1 MINLNINK
9 KRISDTL
16 KNTSLVILGTAV
28 LAFGTAVFLFPF
40 GLVTGGISGLSI
52 MIEQILS
59 GALSKDSA
67 AVILTWLTFFIG
79 LAVLGKSFAIK
90 TLISTLVYP
99 PSLSLAMLLI
109 SDNVLNGYFLLDS
122 NESSL
127 IVAAAAG
134 GALIGAGCALSFLGG
149 GSTGGTDVFAFIICK
164 RFPKLK
170 SSKVIFATDA
180 TIILLGAF
188 IMRDLV
194 ITLLGIFSA
203 LTAAL
208 VIDKIF
214 LRGERAFIANI
225 VSDRS
230 DRIATLII
238 NELGRTATMINTIG
252 AYSSESKTMLT
263 VSFTMAEYSKLMSI
277 VNRIDP
283 YAFITVHSAHE
294 IGGEGWTR

>member
-9 KRISDTL
+9 KIIFGALR
-16 KNTSLVILGTAV
+16 NTSLVILGTAL

-40 GLVTGGISGLSI
+40 GLITGGVAGLSI
-52 MIEQILS
+52 IVEQALS

-67 AVILTWLTFFIG
+67 AAILTWLTFFVG
-79 LAVLGKSFAIK
+79 LAVLGRSFAIK
-90 TLISTLVYP
+90 TLVSTLVYP
-99 PSLSLAMLLI
+99 PSLSLAMLLV
-109 SDNVLNGYFLLDS
+109 SDNVLNGYFSLDG

-127 IVAAAAG
+127 ILAAAAG

-170 SSKVIFATDA
+170 SSKVIFAIDA
-180 TIILLGAF
+180 MIILLGAF

-214 LRGERAFIANI
+214 LRGERAFIAAI
-225 VSDRS
+225 VSDRY
-230 DRIATLII
+230 DYIATLII
-238 NELGRTATMINTIG
+238 NELGRTATIIDTVG
-252 AYSSESKTMLT
+252 AYSGEHKIMLT
-263 VSFTMAEYSKLMSI
+263 VSFTMTEYSKLMSI
-277 VNRIDP
+277 VNRVDP
-283 YAFITVHSAHE
+283 SAFITVHAAHE
-294 IGGEGWTR
+294 IGGEGWTK